1 MNYKEI
7 SSDFE
12 KASKTDSFK
21 VHNDFLN
28 ILLQDH
34 SESGMELHYTYFNES
49 DNSDL
54 KRILGKG
61 FLKRGKNGVS
71 FLLRK
76 LSNEPD
82 NLIKSNII
90 HLIGL
95 SHDKKY
101 LSNIIPFLKDEDR
114 EVRYKAI
121 IVCGWLGDTDTIDIL
136 KEHYPFEKVSLLR
149 GFTVSAMR
157 QIFFRHKETKDKI
170 VEFIYTKLPEETDYK
185 ALAIMIVVLQDLTRT
200 KYGLKEDS
208 YSGEVSGDI
217 TKAKCKILKRID
229 L

>member
-1 MNYKEI
+1 MNYEEI
-7 SSDFE
+7 SSDYE
-12 KASKTDSFK
+12 KASETDSFK

-34 SESGMELHYTYFNES
+34 SESGMELHYAYFNES

-61 FLKRGKNGVS
+61 FLKRGKDGVS
-71 FLLRK
+71 FLLGK

-95 SHDKKY
+95 SYDKKY
-101 LSNIIPFLKDEDR
+101 LSNIISFLKDEDR
-114 EVRYKAI
+114 KVRYKAI

-170 VEFIYTKLPEETDYK
+170 VEFICTKLPEETDNE

-200 KYGLKEDS
+200 KYGLKEDP
-208 YSGEVSGDI
+208 YFGEVSGDV
-217 TKAKCKILKRID
+217 TKAKCKILKRIG

>member
-7 SSDFE
+7 SSDYE
-12 KASKTDSFK
+12 KASETDSFK

-34 SESGMELHYTYFNES
+34 SASGMERHYAYFNES

-95 SHDKKY
+95 SYDKKY
-101 LSNIIPFLKDEDR
+101 LSNIISFLKDEDR

-170 VEFIYTKLPEETDYK
+170 VEFICTKLPEETDNE

-200 KYGLKEDS
+200 KYGLKEDP
-208 YSGEVSGDI
+208 YFGEVSGDV
-217 TKAKCKILKRID
+217 TKAKCKILKRIG

>member
-95 SHDKKY
+95 SYDKKY

-170 VEFIYTKLPEETDYK
+170 VEFICAKLPEETDNE
-185 ALAIMIVVLQDLTRT
+185 ALAIMIVVLQDLTRI
-200 KYGLKEDS
+200 KYGLKEDPH
-208 YSGEVSGDI
+208 SGEVSGDV
-217 TKAKCKILKRID
+217 TKAKCKILKRIG

>member
-7 SSDFE
+7 SSDYE
-12 KASKTDSFK
+12 KASETDSFK

-34 SESGMELHYTYFNES
+34 SASGMELHYAYFNES

-61 FLKRGKNGVS
+61 FLKRGKDGVS
-71 FLLRK
+71 FLLGK

-95 SHDKKY
+95 SYDKKY
-101 LSNIIPFLKDEDR
+101 LSNIISFLKDEDR

-170 VEFIYTKLPEETDYK
+170 VEFICTKLPEETDNE
-185 ALAIMIVVLQDLTRT
+185 ALAIMIVVLQDLTKI
-200 KYGLKEDS
+200 KYGLKEDP
-208 YSGEVSGDI
+208 YSGEVSGNI
-217 TKAKCKILKRID
+217 VKAKCKILKRIG

>member
-7 SSDFE
+7 SSDYK

-101 LSNIIPFLKDEDR
+101 LSNIIPFLKNESY

-149 GFTVSAMR
+149 GFIVSAMR

-170 VEFIYTKLPEETDYK
+170 VEFICTKLPEETDNE

-200 KYGLKEDS
+200 KYGLKEDPH
-208 YSGEVSGDI
+208 SGEVSGDVI
-217 TKAKCKILKRID
+217 KAKCKILKRIG

>member
-7 SSDFE
+7 SSDYE

-34 SESGMELHYTYFNES
+34 SESGMELHYAYFNES

-101 LSNIIPFLKDEDR
+101 LSNIIPFLKNEDY

-170 VEFIYTKLPEETDYK
+170 VEFIYTKLLQKSEMRKDIVIELSYKGFSCASDY
-185 ALAIMIVVLQDLTRT
+185 
-200 KYGLKEDS
+200 S
-208 YSGEVSGDI
+208 
-217 TKAKCKILKRID
+217 
-229 L
+229 

>member
-1 MNYKEI
+1 MNYEKI
-7 SSDFE
+7 SSDYE
-12 KASKTDSFK
+12 KASETDSFK

-34 SESGMELHYTYFNES
+34 STSGMERHYAYFNES

-61 FLKRGKNGVS
+61 FLKRGKDGVS
-71 FLLRK
+71 FLLGK

-95 SHDKKY
+95 SYDKKY

-121 IVCGWLGDTDTIDIL
+121 IVCSWLGDTDTIDIL

-170 VEFIYTKLPEETDYK
+170 VEFICTKLPEETDNE
-185 ALAIMIVVLQDLTRT
+185 ALAIMIVVLQDLTRI
-200 KYGLKEDS
+200 KYGLKEDP
-208 YSGEVSGDI
+208 YSGEVSGDV

>member
-1 MNYKEI
+1 MNYEEI
-7 SSDFE
+7 SSDYE
-12 KASKTDSFK
+12 KASETDSFK

-34 SESGMELHYTYFNES
+34 SESGMELHYAYFNES

-61 FLKRGKNGVS
+61 FLKRGKDGVS
-71 FLLRK
+71 FLLGK

-95 SHDKKY
+95 SYDKKY
-101 LSNIIPFLKDEDR
+101 LSNIISFLKDEDR

-121 IVCGWLGDTDTIDIL
+121 IVCGWLGDIDTIDIL

-170 VEFIYTKLPEETDYK
+170 VEFICTKLPEETDNE

-200 KYGLKEDS
+200 KYGLKEDP
-208 YSGEVSGDI
+208 YFGEVSGDV
-217 TKAKCKILKRID
+217 TKAKCKILKRIG